1 MLLGKSKRSSWAY
14 IVARVKVMKKR
25 LIPSEDYR
33 KLLNM
38 DFNEIVRYLEETEY
52 KREIDELA
60 YKYSGPR
67 LLDYALNLNLSRTY
81 KKIQDVAFGLA
92 KDLIT
97 EYLKRWDVWNI
108 INVIR
113 GKLAGVSPEEIEE
126 SLIQVGSYTL
136 DFYRSLIA
144 KELEEVVKMFEGT
157 PFYEPLSKIR
167 EAPLSEIEDLLY
179 KTYYMRYVKMLREK
193 PRDITFK
200 LFLDFIKME
209 IDIKNIKT
217 ILRLKREDVS
227 PEEIMKRI
235 IPGGFE
241 ITEEVAA
248 KLSAMDWEELVK
260 SLEGYWFWKGI
271 EGLAEKSISRIEIK
285 FDKAWM
291 EIVAK
296 RASNYPLSILP
307 VLQYMVLKKIEVDN
321 LRILGWGKW
330 QGIPNEEIEEQLVIL

>member
-1 MLLGKSKRSSWAY
+1 MILKSKRSSWAY
-14 IVARVKVMKKR
+14 IVARVKVMKRR
-25 LIPSEDYR
+25 LIPSEEYR

-67 LLDYALNLNLSRTY
+67 LLDYALTLNLGRTY
-81 KKIQDVAFGLA
+81 KKIQDVSFGVA

-97 EYLKRWDVWNI
+97 EYLRRWDIWNI
-108 INVIR
+108 INIIR
-113 GKLAGVSPEEIEE
+113 GKMAGVSPEEIEE
-126 SLIQVGSYTL
+126 SLVPVGEYTL
-136 DFYRSLIA
+136 DFYKSLIP
-144 KELEEVVKMFEGT
+144 KEIDEIVKTFEGT
-157 PFYEPLSKIR
+157 PYYSALSKIGSEPLSVV
-167 EAPLSEIEDLLY
+167 EDELY
-179 KTYYMRYVKMLREK
+179 KIYYHQILKERPSDFAL
-193 PRDITFK
+193 K
-200 LFLDFIKME
+200 LFVDFIKME

-227 PEEIMKRI
+227 TDEIMKRI

-241 ITEEVAA
+241 ITEEEAA
-248 KLSAMDWEELVK
+248 KLSAMAWDELVK
-260 SLEGYWFWKGI
+260 ALEGYWFWKGI
-271 EGLAEKSISRIEIK
+271 EGIEEKSISRIEIK

-291 EIVAK
+291 EVVAK

-321 LRILGWGKW
+321 LRTLGWGKW

>member
-1 MLLGKSKRSSWAY
+1 MLLKSKRSSWAY

-25 LIPSEDYR
+25 LIPSEEYR

-67 LLDYALNLNLSRTY
+67 LLDYALTLNLGRTY

-108 INVIR
+108 VNIIR
-113 GKLAGVSPEEIEE
+113 GKIAGVPNEEIEE
-126 SLIQVGSYTL
+126 SLIPVGEYPL
-136 DFYRSLIA
+136 DFYKSLIA
-144 KELEEVVKMFEGT
+144 KELDEIVKTFEGT
-157 PFYEPLSKIR
+157 PYYGPLSKVGSEPLSVV
-167 EAPLSEIEDLLY
+167 EDELY
-179 KTYYMRYVKMLREK
+179 KIYYQRILRER
-193 PRDITFK
+193 PSDFALK
-200 LFLDFIKME
+200 LFVDFIKME
-209 IDIKNIKT
+209 IDIKNVKT
-217 ILRLKREDVS
+217 ILRLKREDI
-227 PEEIMKRI
+227 PADEIMKRI

-241 ITEEVAA
+241 ITEQEAA
-248 KLSAMDWEELVK
+248 KLAAMAWDELVK
-260 SLEGYWFWKGI
+260 ALEGYWFWKGI
-271 EGLAEKSISRIEIK
+271 EGLEDKELSRIEIR

-291 EIVAK
+291 EVVAK

-307 VLQYMVLKKIEVDN
+307 VLQYMILKKIEVDN
-321 LRILGWGKW
+321 LRTLGWGKW